1 MAKSWYSAEATTMA
15 EQQTIFSAQDGDD
28 HEISLAS
35 PTPLTPEG
43 VERYLRWAVLSGV
56 LLLPLFFGGVHTP
69 VAVVSEL
76 LMLLGLLLLL
86 WRAPQAL
93 ALPFPV
99 ASTSRLALVGALWC
113 VGYGVAQTLLLSVS
127 TAPHP
132 VFGSAPELP
141 SLQRALDG
149 LHGFVTFA
157 AAFVCSAVALRIGR
171 YGSRPFI
178 RALLFSAQVV
188 GIVALSHWFYD
199 NGKLF
204 WTFTPDYVT
213 TSPRAR
219 WPFVNP
225 NNLGHYLLP
234 GLFLIGATITWRATR
249 LQELTRQRRRPTL
262 GRSLVSQEVQAG
274 LIGLIF
280 SLVGTLLLCVCI
292 AATLSRGTWL
302 GVSVSLLCTVL
313 LSRWSSPLR
322 RTDPTFSSLRQPLL
336 RRRRHH
342 AAHPDET
349 LVSRLHWSELLRRI
363 GTPLV
368 IFAAVALFLFF
379 LNEKGTELVGQRI
392 EYGLLHSKD
401 DIRWTLSA
409 DSWEML
415 LQHPLFGV
423 GVNGWALLVPGYMS
437 APLSGI
443 NPVFLHS
450 DPLQFLIEFGAIGAL
465 PIVAL
470 VAILALR
477 IYRRIPGMHP
487 KHRLYSVAILAG
499 LGGVVIASF
508 LDFPFHIPA
517 IAFQVAVLT
526 AVLTNLADRPTEE

>member
-1 MAKSWYSAEATTMA
+1 MAKSSYSAEATTIA
-15 EQQTIFSAQDGDD
+15 EQQSVYVSRDYNEGEYSVA
-28 HEISLAS
+28 EL
-35 PTPLTPEG
+35 TPLAPEG
-43 VERYLRWAVLSGV
+43 VERYLRWAIIFGI
-56 LLLPLFFGGVHTP
+56 LLLPLFFGGVHAP

-76 LMLLGLLLLL
+76 AMLVGVMLLL

-93 ALPFPV
+93 ALPFPT

-113 VGYGVAQTLLLSVS
+113 VGYGVVQTLLLSVS
-127 TAPHP
+127 TTPHP
-132 VFGSAPELP
+132 VLGFAPQLP
-141 SLQRALDG
+141 SLQRAFDG

-157 AAFVCSAVALRIGR
+157 ATFVCASVVLRIGR
-171 YGSRPFI
+171 YGSRPLL
-178 RALLFSAQVV
+178 RALLLGAQIV

-199 NGKLF
+199 TGKLF
-204 WTFTPDYVT
+204 WTFAPDYVS

-234 GLFLIGATITWRATR
+234 GLFLIGATIAWRVAR

-262 GRSLVSQEVQAG
+262 GRSLVSQEVQAALVG
-274 LIGLIF
+274 LTF
-280 SLVGTLLLCVCI
+280 SLVGLLLVGVCI

-313 LSRWSSPLR
+313 LARWS
-322 RTDPTFSSLRQPLL
+322 TPTVASHLSHEAKSQPLV

-342 AAHPDET
+342 AAHPGEA
-349 LVSRLHWSELLRRI
+349 LVSRLHWSEMLRRV

-368 IFAAVALFLFF
+368 VIAAVALFLFF
-379 LNEKGTELVGQRI
+379 LNERGTELVGQRI

-409 DSWEML
+409 DSWPML
-415 LQHPLFGV
+415 LQHPWFGI
-423 GVNGWALLVPGYMS
+423 GLNGWALLFPAFMS
-437 APLSGI
+437 APLAGI

-450 DPLQFLIEFGAIGAL
+450 DPLQFLIEFGVVGAL
-465 PIVAL
+465 PV
-470 VAILALR
+470 VAIIALLGYR
-477 IYRRIPGMHP
+477 IFRRLPSMHP
-487 KHRLYSVAILAG
+487 KHRLYSVAMLAG
-499 LGGVVIASF
+499 LGGLLVASF

-517 IAFQVAVLT
+517 IVFQVGVLT
-526 AVLTNLADRPTEE
+526 AVLTNLADRPADS